1 VTLSND
7 DILELN
13 QAAERLARRFDTLS
27 LTTVIDTISDCADTW
42 PHADAA
48 FIENAARARL
58 QHHGRRQPG

>member
-13 QAAERLARRFDTLS
+13 QAAERLARQCDTLP
-27 LTTVIDTISDCADTW
+27 LTTVIDTISDCADAW
-42 PHADAA
+42 PSADAA

-58 QHHGRRQPG
+58 HAIGRQHG